1 MPENR
6 KNKEKFA
13 AEKIAKTGASNQNP
27 KQQSSKKTGGAIRS
41 FASSPASNVAALV
54 FLLLA
59 VFVGTRLFSA
69 RRNPAQVSFVER
81 AESGAPESDVSEN
94 RNYPAPDIFKGEVY
108 QTTIR
113 LRETGALGMAMSL
126 AVFAEVGEKG
136 SVPPNLEKIWS
147 SVSERGL
154 LPPGIQFQ
162 NGEIASPSSIFVVR
176 YQSEPLRFEICASPK
191 PGAPASPALMLR
203 FPLASLDQRTITY
216 FQSARANR
224 YELPEPFAP
233 LEKIVAG
240 GWTLEQWRG
249 ELLTKDENAARLID
263 EEKRLLG
270 ALPSNR

>member
-13 AEKIAKTGASNQNP
+13 AKEIAKASASNQNP
-27 KQQSSKKTGGAIRS
+27 KQQSSKKPGGAIRS
-41 FASSPASNVAALV
+41 FASSPAFNVAALV

-59 VFVGTRLFSA
+59 VLVGTRLFSA

-81 AESGAPESDVSEN
+81 AESDAPADDVSEN

-113 LRETGALGMAMSL
+113 LRETGALGMAISL

-136 SVPPNLEKIWS
+136 NIPADLDRILS
-147 SVSERGL
+147 SVAERGL

-162 NGEIASPSSIFVVR
+162 NGEIVSPSSVFVVR
-176 YQSEPLRFEICASPK
+176 YQSQPLRFEICASPK
-191 PGAPASPALMLR
+191 QGAPVSPALMLR
-203 FPLASLDQRTITY
+203 FPLASLDKRTITY

-224 YELPEPFAP
+224 FELPEPFAP
-233 LEKIVAG
+233 LERIVAA

-249 ELLTKDENAARLID
+249 ELLTKDENAARLLD
-263 EEKRLLG
+263 EEKRLLEEM
-270 ALPSNR
+270 PSSR